1 MTLAIHV
8 DVYTRLHD
16 REIRRDAQQLERTFD
31 QTGRNMGDNL
41 SAGVERATPKVEKS
55 LARVEKATDKVA
67 DAMGNVSREQA
78 KYDDLVARGDV
89 SRAKLIDQSERLAR
103 AKRNEQSAVR
113 EAARAH
119 RDHNRDLIDASS
131 IAADA
136 TNAIGNLTNSA
147 GGATSAFKGL
157 KSAVGPAA
165 AGIAAVGGTFAVA
178 QLADLAKVAVTASQ
192 SLWLLPAAAAA
203 AATGFAALKIGTL
216 GFADAIESIRD
227 PEKFATAL
235 QSLSPNAQQAA
246 LSIQSLLPQFDAL
259 KNSVQDSLFA
269 NVAGTIQQLATQFMP
284 MLQTS
289 LSGVAS
295 AFNTAFQGV
304 ASALSNNPE
313 LISGA
318 LNNIEAAF
326 RNLAPAAQ
334 PFTEALLKIVNVG
347 STFLPKLGDAV
358 ADAANKFATFI
369 TDKAASGELQ
379 QWITD
384 GINAV
389 KELGSTIWDI
399 GKIIADT
406 FGSSKPEEFRDT
418 LGNVVT
424 AVNFVAGAIIGMSDA
439 WNSMAEGAR
448 VAVNGAITAINTLLG
463 PIRTAIQLLN
473 LLPGNDIPLPGL
485 TPLGAGVPAPGTQGG
500 GGLLAPRGV
509 GTSSGVALSAVTAG
523 GRAGM
528 GVGSTSTPWTQMAVP
543 AAPGDGSG
551 RRGGPHLPDAP
562 VVAYDPTVPGGSSP
576 ATFSQ
581 ETSFLDA
588 RQKLAEKRARLDQL
602 EKSSVATEQD
612 RLKARNDVVE
622 AERDLQGAE
631 IRLNE
636 ARNTQYQKMIKAGD
650 QYSRQ
655 MGEIGAQLDQDFG
668 ISKGL
673 VGIAENITKFVANL
687 AAAPLLGQLDA
698 ISQVNPSKGGY
709 GAMGIAAA
717 QGAFGPQYTGIDY
730 SKYGY
735 GVSAMG
741 PAALR
746 GSYPGDAA
754 LLSNVP
760 AGRYTQTQ
768 GADLTQGLADCSS
781 SVEDLV
787 NLLDG
792 RPTGGR
798 SMSTGNAAEWLTS
811 RGFMPGMGG
820 PGDFRVGY
828 NSGHMQATLP
838 GGTPFNWGS
847 DAAAA
852 RGGIGGTGAY
862 DPSLTS
868 HYYRPAGVTS
878 PAPSVADI
886 YGPANT
892 NPALTPAAPSLA
904 GVPSMPGGMM
914 PGMGAPSAAPFAN
927 TQYGGITPAGGS
939 GQGGVGMSGGG
950 ALGMAMDAGGMALD
964 LMAPGAGQAAQT
976 GIKLANRAI
985 QYGGQVAGIGAQG
998 LMETFLP
1005 FGASELANNNW
1016 LTRIVG
1022 GLAGAAPAIPNA
1034 AGKSSQ
1040 PTADQ
1045 VANVDPNT
1053 TQHGQG
1059 ANPGPG
1065 NTYNV
1070 QIDAA
1075 NREPQGIA
1083 KDFEWHT
1090 SQANAGPGMG

>member
-1 MTLAIHV
+1 MAIHV

-147 GGATSAFKGL
+147 GGASSAFKGL

-165 AGIAAVGGTFAVA
+165 AGIAAVGGTFVVA

-399 GKIIADT
+399 GKIITDT

-448 VAVNGAITAINTLLG
+448 VAVNGAIKAINTLLG

-673 VGIAENITKFVANL
+673 AGIAENITKFVANL

-709 GAMGIAAA
+709 GAMGVAAA
-717 QGAFGPQYTGIDY
+717 KGVFGPQYTGIEQQQG
-730 SKYGY
+730 YGY
-735 GVSAMG
+735 AAAAMG
-741 PAALR
+741 PAALQ
-746 GSYPGDAA
+746 PGQ
-754 LLSNVP
+754 P
-760 AGRYTQTQ
+760 YG
-768 GADLTQGLADCSS
+768 
-781 SVEDLV
+781 
-787 NLLDG
+787 
-792 RPTGGR
+792 
-798 SMSTGNAAEWLTS
+798 
-811 RGFMPGMGG
+811 
-820 PGDFRVGY
+820 
-828 NSGHMQATLP
+828 LP
-838 GGTPFNWGS
+838 GGTNTGGYGS
-847 DAAAA
+847 SGKVFPPWVHALEQTFGVKASTYSGHQESDRNEAGYAPNPGHENRGIDWSGPVDAMQQFANYLSQIPGSLEQVIWQNPNTGQATEIAGGRPQPGYFSGDLGGHQNHVHTRQSAAIPLPGMA
-852 RGGIGGTGAY
+852 SSAY
-862 DPSLTS
+862 APTA
-868 HYYRPAGVTS
+868 PA
-878 PAPSVADI
+878 APSV
-886 YGPANT
+886 T
-892 NPALTPAAPSLA
+892 PSLA

-927 TQYGGITPAGGS
+927 TTYGGITPASGS
-939 GQGGVGMSGGG
+939 GGGGVGIQSGGLLDTAIGVG
-950 ALGMAMDAGGMALD
+950 ASGLD
-964 LMAPGAGQAAQT
+964 MLAPGAGQAAQT

-1005 FGASELANNNW
+1005 FGGSELANNNW

-1040 PTADQ
+1040 PSPEQ

-1070 QIDAA
+1070 QIDAGP
-1075 NREPQGIA
+1075 NRSGQGIA
-1083 KDFEWHT
+1083 KDFEYHT
-1090 SQANAGPGMG
+1090 AAAAAGPGM